1 MQAFQFKHSVA
12 ELSFRQRCLPALS
25 RNLRGVRIEQIR
37 QVVFRFGEI
46 SVRQRDLP
54 ALACDFGGVG
64 VDNLSQVVLGLAQIF
79 LRGGEL
85 AAQQSIP
92 RAAAF

>member
-1 MQAFQFKHSVA
+1 M
-12 ELSFRQRCLPALS
+12 PALS
-25 RNLRGVRIEQIR
+25 GDIGGVRIKQIR

-46 SVRQRDLP
+46 GVRQRYLP
-54 ALACDFGGVG
+54 ALACDLGVVG
-64 VDNLSQVVLGLAQIF
+64 VDKLSHVVFGFGEIF

-85 AAQQSIP
+85 AAQQRIP